1 MMVAAPGWR
10 LPYAREEG
18 IKYRHH
24 DWITT
29 PHCRPYPSNRSLVTF
44 RPVIRDDFLT

>member
-1 MMVAAPGWR
+1 MMVAAPGRR

-18 IKYRHH
+18 TEYRHH

-29 PHCRPYPSNRSLVTF
+29 PHCRPFPSHRYGVTF
-44 RPVIRDDFLT
+44 RPVIRDNWIT